1 MRCKATQFMNA
12 ERSIHGEANSR
23 VAKQRNSLHLGV
35 SMLAD
40 LHIHSVYS
48 DGSYSPDEICR
59 RAASRGL
66 GLISITDHDTLA
78 GMEAKRACAE
88 KHGLSYL
95 SGWEVSAYEGRVK
108 VHVLG
113 YGCKMGAAYETFV
126 KERAEASFL
135 RAKDSVEKFQKIGV
149 PVTLDEVLAERSS
162 PDLPVHTMHIAR
174 AANRYLGIFQG
185 EVYERYLAPGKPAN
199 SNIGRPSP
207 YQAIDCIHAA
217 GGIAVI
223 AHPGRITLDF
233 DERERL
239 LISLFKHGAD
249 GIESTYPT
257 HTEKDVAYFRALA
270 QKYAILE
277 TGGSDTHYE
286 DGVRAIGSPQ
296 FSPSRDLLE
305 KLSIL

>member
-1 MRCKATQFMNA
+1 
-12 ERSIHGEANSR
+12 
-23 VAKQRNSLHLGV
+23 
-35 SMLAD
+35 MLAD

-66 GLISITDHDTLA
+66 GFISITDHDTLA
-78 GMEAKRACAE
+78 GVEAKRACAE

-113 YGCKMGAAYETFV
+113 YGCKTQGAYEAFV
-126 KERAEASFL
+126 KERAEAAFL
-135 RAKDSVEKFQKIGV
+135 RAKDSVDKFQKIGV
-149 PVTLDEVLAERSS
+149 PVTLEEVLAKRSS

-174 AANRYLGIFQG
+174 AANRYLGIFPG

-199 SNIGRPSP
+199 SNIGRPTP

-223 AHPGRITLDF
+223 AHPGRISLDF

-239 LISLFKHGAD
+239 LVGLFEYGAD
-249 GIESTYPT
+249 GIESVYTT
-257 HTEKDVAYFRALA
+257 HTEKETEYFRAFA
-270 QKYAILE
+270 QKYKLLE

-286 DGVRAIGSPQ
+286 DGVRAIGLPQ
-296 FSPSRDLLE
+296 FAPSKELLE
-305 KLSIL
+305 KVRIF